1 LLLKPT
7 ALEDHLAGQLAP
19 VYLVSG
25 DEPLLVQEA
34 CDSILAAARSQGYL
48 ERSVLYVETGFKWH
62 DLTQNAASMSLFA
75 QRRVVDVR
83 VPAGKLDREASEV
96 LRGYMSAPMIDT
108 LILLRTE
115 RLEPKKRNSAWFKA
129 LAEGGVVVL
138 IWPIRAAELPRWVQ
152 GRLREAGLE
161 FDAPA
166 LSYFCQRVE
175 GNLLAAVQEIAKL
188 ALAGLPQPISVD
200 HLAAALEDAAHYDTF
215 ELLDAVFAADGQR
228 VSRMV
233 RGLREEGVSVFA
245 ILGALSAQLRNMLP
259 GGRIAPQRRRL
270 VDGFIRRLGSA
281 EAIDRVLAQCAI
293 VDQQGKGQ
301 LLGDVWL
308 SLENLLLRLA
318 GVRLPSLESQLTYLT
333 RP

>member
-96 LRGYMSAPMIDT
+96 LRGYMSDPMIDT

-138 IWPIRAAELPRWVQ
+138 IWPIRAAESPRWVQ

-188 ALAGLPQPISVD
+188 ALAGLPQPISTD